1 MNKGII
7 AAIISGI
14 LALGVA
20 VTAIICLERVP
31 VGYIGVIYS
40 AEGVE
45 DQTFAQGW
53 HMYGAAQPKNAQSAK

>member
-14 LALGVA
+14 LAFGVA

-31 VGYIGVIYS
+31 VGYVGVI
-40 AEGVE
+40 
-45 DQTFAQGW
+45 
-53 HMYGAAQPKNAQSAK
+53 